1 MIKNIAIIGGSNSV
15 LQESYVN
22 ILTNKNKYVIDNK
35 AIGAT
40 SSIYGLLQIQ
50 KYDLIKKNDLLIY
63 EYFVNDNNHFFQGIN
78 SPERVKKTLTYI
90 IQQCQLYQTHLL
102 IIMIYNKLDYT
113 KHMYSTSPMFNMY
126 IELIKQYQIPFIDM
140 YHVFYR
146 RVITRWTYYYL
157 DDTHLNLAGMSI
169 LGDEILKR
177 IPQLVLPIS
186 FSLSLSLLEAEEPNT
201 LSLTSIPELFPDH
214 PNINLLQNSLVNIA
228 YLEITDTLQ
237 INFEKPTEL
246 MAIEYVCDQKA
257 GYISISASNNISA
270 KNDKGEKIIQ
280 KNTLKQEDFVLKRN
294 KSMVAVI
301 TFNKY
306 LFEPATSY
314 TIRII
319 QPKDLHF
326 DYYDREKIT
335 YETVTPRL
343 TTFKIASILHK

>member
-1 MIKNIAIIGGSNSV
+1 
-15 LQESYVN
+15 
-22 ILTNKNKYVIDNK
+22 
-35 AIGAT
+35 
-40 SSIYGLLQIQ
+40 
-50 KYDLIKKNDLLIY
+50 
-63 EYFVNDNNHFFQGIN
+63 
-78 SPERVKKTLTYI
+78 
-90 IQQCQLYQTHLL
+90 
-102 IIMIYNKLDYT
+102 MIYNKLDYT

-169 LGDEILKR
+169 LGDEILKK

-186 FSLSLSLLEAEEPNT
+186 FFSLSAEEQNT
-201 LSLTSIPELFPDH
+201 LSLTKIPELFPDH
-214 PNINLLQNSLVNIA
+214 PNIYLLQNSLVNIA
-228 YLEITDTLQ
+228 YLEITDSLQ

-257 GYISISASNNISA
+257 GYISVCSNTVSTS
-270 KNDKGEKIIQ
+270 DKREKLIQ

-294 KSMVAVI
+294 KSMVSII

-343 TTFKIASILHK
+343 TTFKIASILHR